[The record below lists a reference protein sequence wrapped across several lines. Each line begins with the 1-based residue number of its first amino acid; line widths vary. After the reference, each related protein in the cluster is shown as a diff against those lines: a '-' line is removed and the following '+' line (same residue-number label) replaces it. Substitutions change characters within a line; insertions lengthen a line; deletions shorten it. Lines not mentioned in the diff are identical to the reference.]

1 MNDKSTENNTGCGG
15 QRSNK
20 LSRRRQK
27 TTQMARLTSTGEAV
41 ESGSVL
47 RRCRLPKRLTYS
59 ALIDKSR
66 REIEITDFMVRRACD
81 EIEGRQQFPF
91 APLPAGVA
99 S

>member
-1 MNDKSTENNTGCGG
+1 MNDKGTENNPACGVKG
-15 QRSNK
+15 RGK
-20 LSRRRQK
+20 LLRRRQK
-27 TTQMARLTSTGEAV
+27 TAQAAQATNGV

-47 RRCRLPKRLTYS
+47 RRCLLPKRLTYA

-66 REIEITDFMVRRACD
+66 REIEITDFMVRRASD
-81 EIEGRQQFPF
+81 EIESMQQFPF